1 MKKRLLNYRI
11 IVTPDVQTG
20 TNKPGYTAYCPV
32 LGLADDGD
40 TIEEA
45 IGSLNGAIQAYIDS
59 LVEDGLPVPMDNPD
73 HDMVTTTQIE
83 APPTLQPA

>member
-1 MKKRLLNYRI
+1 MKKRILNYRI

-45 IGSLNGAIQAYIDS
+45 ISNLNGAIQIYIDS